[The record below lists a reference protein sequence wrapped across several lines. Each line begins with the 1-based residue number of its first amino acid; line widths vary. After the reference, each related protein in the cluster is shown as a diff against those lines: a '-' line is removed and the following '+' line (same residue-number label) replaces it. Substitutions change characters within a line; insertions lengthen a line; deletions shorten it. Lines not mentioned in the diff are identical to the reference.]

1 MEYSLQGL
9 ICQPGW
15 EFFIGRDALIISCP
29 SGADATLLIRS
40 AASTLIDWATKFQLP
55 VLLKAPDCSKP
66 IKIPPTKGFQMSTT
80 KSKQDVFTAP
90 EIFCWT
96 DLSTAVL
103 NRMRESDN
111 PMFLIRN
118 TDDRQVW
125 VNERA
130 AAIMRSSGSE
140 CVIRRV
146 SDYWNPADL
155 HELYI
160 KLRQDGGMPF
170 QHSYKAKLNDQ
181 DVWGKLTAQYEV
193 VEIDGV
199 SYRISTTLNCEVI
212 EPVGINI

>member
-1 MEYSLQGL
+1 MEHSLEGL

-15 EFFIGRDALIISCP
+15 EFLIGSDALVISCP
-29 SGADATLLIRS
+29 SGADATKLIKS
-40 AASTLIDWATKFQLP
+40 AANTLRDWATKFQLP
-55 VLLKAPDCSKP
+55 VFLKAPDCRKP
-66 IKIPPTKGFQMSTT
+66 IKIPPNKGFAMST
-80 KSKQDVFTAP
+80 SKARQDVFTAP
-90 EIFCWT
+90 ELFCWT
-96 DLSTAVL
+96 DVSTAVL
-103 NRMRESDN
+103 TRMRESDS

-118 TDDRQVW
+118 SDDRQVW

-181 DVWGKLTAQYEV
+181 DIWGQLTAQYEV
-193 VEIDGV
+193 VDIDGV
-199 SYRISTTLNCEVI
+199 SYRISTTLNCDVI
-212 EPVGINI
+212 EPVLRV

>member
-1 MEYSLQGL
+1 MEPSLQGL

-15 EFFIGRDALIISCP
+15 EFLIGSEALIISCP
-29 SGADATLLIRS
+29 SGADATKLIKS
-40 AASTLIDWATKFQLP
+40 AASTLRDWATKFQLP
-55 VLLKAPDCSKP
+55 VLLKAPDYHKP
-66 IKIPPTKGFQMSTT
+66 IKIPPTIGVIMSTSA
-80 KSKQDVFTAP
+80 SKQNVFTAP
-90 EIFCWT
+90 EVFCWT
-96 DLSTAVL
+96 DISTAVL
-103 NRMRESDN
+103 ERMRESDR

-118 TDDRQVW
+118 SDDRQVW

-170 QHSYKAKLNDQ
+170 EHSYRAKLNDQ
-181 DVWGKLTAQYEV
+181 DIWGKLTAQYEL
-193 VEIDGV
+193 VEIDGT

-212 EPVGINI
+212 EPALRA